1 MPDGGAHSAAHDD
14 DGILMA
20 TEPTRTPDEPDE
32 PDALP
37 TPPAEVLVVETV
49 LLERVELREEDDDDD
64 ELDDFALLAADPAAG
79 PGLAA
84 RLGAEALGTFALVL
98 VVVGTA
104 LYDPLSQPPIGLL
117 GRSLAAGLVL
127 AGATAALGRVSGGHF
142 NPAITLASAA
152 AGRTRWID
160 LPTYW
165 LVQLFGAVAA
175 GAVVFLTIP
184 RALPE
189 AIGAA
194 DARGFFAGSA
204 NGFDALSPLST
215 ASGGQVTF
223 DLRTALIVE
232 LVAGALLAAVYLGAA
247 PRWGARHSA
256 PVAVGLTYAALL
268 LFVGPITGGSLNPVR
283 STAAALF
290 AGGDALGQLW
300 LFWFAPLVGGAVA
313 GLIHRA
319 FETPPV
325 ETIDEGLDDED
336 DEELLLTR

>member
-1 MPDGGAHSAAHDD
+1 
-14 DGILMA
+14 MA

-32 PDALP
+32 LAQPTTDEDA
-37 TPPAEVLVVETV
+37 VVVRTATV
-49 LLERVELREEDDDDD
+49 ERVVPDELREDEDDDD
-64 ELDDFALLAADPAAG
+64 ELDDFALLTPDAGAG
-79 PGLAA
+79 PGLAS
-84 RLGAEALGTFALVL
+84 RLGAEALGTVALVL

-104 LYDPLSQPPIGLL
+104 LYDPLSQMGVV

-142 NPAITLASAA
+142 NPAVTLASAA
-152 AGRTRWID
+152 AGRTRWVD

-165 LVQLFGAVAA
+165 LVQLLGAVAA

-189 AIGAA
+189 LIGAA
-194 DARGFFAGSA
+194 DARTFFASTA
-204 NGFDALSPLST
+204 NGFDALAPLST
-215 ASGGQVTF
+215 VSNGQVTF

-232 LVAGALLAAVYLGAA
+232 LVASALLAAVYLGAA
-247 PRWGARHSA
+247 PRWNARHTA

-283 STAAALF
+283 STASALF
-290 AGGDALGQLW
+290 AGGESLGQLW
-300 LFWFAPLVGGAVA
+300 LFWVAPLVGGAVA

-319 FETPPV
+319 FATPEV
-325 ETIDEGLDDED
+325 ESFEDVDDED
-336 DEELLLTR
+336 DAVVVVR

>member
-1 MPDGGAHSAAHDD
+1 MPDGGAHSAAHNDD
-14 DGILMA
+14 DRILMA
-20 TEPTRTPDEPDE
+20 TDPTRTPDEPDE
-32 PDALP
+32 PDAVP

-49 LLERVELREEDDDDD
+49 LVERVELPDELREDDD
-64 ELDDFALLAADPAAG
+64 ELDDFALLAADPTAG

-104 LYDPLSQPPIGLL
+104 LYDPLSQMGLV

-127 AGATAALGRVSGGHF
+127 AGVTAALGRVSGGHF
-142 NPAITLASAA
+142 NPAVTLASAA

-300 LFWFAPLVGGAVA
+300 LFWVAPLVGGAVA
-313 GLIHRA
+313 GLVHRA
-319 FETPPV
+319 FATPAV
-325 ETIDEGLDDED
+325 ETFDDDLDDED
-336 DEELLLTR
+336 DEVVVTR